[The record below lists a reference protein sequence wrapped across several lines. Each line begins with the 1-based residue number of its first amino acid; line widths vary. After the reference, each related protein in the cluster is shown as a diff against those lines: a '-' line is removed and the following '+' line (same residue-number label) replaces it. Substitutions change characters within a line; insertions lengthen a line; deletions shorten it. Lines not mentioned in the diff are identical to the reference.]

1 MSLLLEL
8 KNYLSV
14 YLFYLIF
21 FFLYYLF
28 LQIYRFLKT
37 LTAFNSLNTVH
48 SFRLSQTKIGIVCH
62 TEVQIRAGLG
72 QKIGPGIFLVQ
83 AAHHHFELYI
93 YIYSRRTCT
102 GPIVRENARYARLP
116 VQPWFKYSCCHGLAT
131 KDTLRFCVIIAQCV
145 CCYNP
150 HLLTYWLMF
159 LSQ

>member
-14 YLFYLIF
+14 YLFYLNF
-21 FFLYYLF
+21 YYLYYLF

-37 LTAFNSLNTVH
+37 LSAFNSLNTVH

-93 YIYSRRTCT
+93 YIQEEHV
-102 GPIVRENARYARLP
+102 PAR
-116 VQPWFKYSCCHGLAT
+116 
-131 KDTLRFCVIIAQCV
+131 
-145 CCYNP
+145 
-150 HLLTYWLMF
+150 
-159 LSQ
+159 